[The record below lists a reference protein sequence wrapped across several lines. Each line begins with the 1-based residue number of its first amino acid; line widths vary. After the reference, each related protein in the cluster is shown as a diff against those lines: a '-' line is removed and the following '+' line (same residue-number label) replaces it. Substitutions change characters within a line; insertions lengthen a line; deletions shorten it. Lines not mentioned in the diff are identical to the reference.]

1 MKLPLFFPN
10 PTYVPKLPRRGALPL
25 AEVCALADV
34 ACRATGR
41 WTERLVI
48 MDSDEKLP
56 QGAVW
61 AEPGGGTVRVVV
73 PAAYRRSAR
82 ARARYALG
90 VLAYVLFDLVSR
102 ESIRGKDWAAIR
114 TPVGRPRAA
123 RALSSAERQR
133 RFRLRRR
140 PA

>member
-1 MKLPLFFPN
+1 MKLPLFFPH
-10 PTYVPKLPRRGALPL
+10 PTYVAKLPRRGALPL
-25 AEVCALADV
+25 AKVCALAGV

-48 MDSDEKLP
+48 MDSDDKLP

-61 AEPGGGTVRVVV
+61 AEPSGGTVRIMV
-73 PAAYRRSAR
+73 PSAYNGSGR

-102 ESIRGKDWAAIR
+102 ESIRGEDWTTINA
-114 TPVGRPRAA
+114 PVGRPRAV
-123 RALSSAERQR
+123 RALNGAERQR
-133 RFRLRRR
+133 RFRLRRQ
-140 PA
+140 A